1 MPTASFVIVIGSSG
15 LSSSM
20 AISAVRILV
29 VLAIGSRIFIFFSL
43 RNKFNSGLYS
53 TYDFADVT
61 WTRDSDCDV
70 ETLRF
75 LPNGEFRYSCACG
88 NPVNDADV
96 VDSYSYD
103 EATKTFTLNCCEE
116 IEDMITEIKLVSCD
130 EEKLE
135 LDFDGEVRVFTA
147 E

>member
-1 MPTASFVIVIGSSG
+1 MKKNIF
-15 LSSSM
+15 
-20 AISAVRILV
+20 RRV
-29 VLAIGSRIFIFFSL
+29 VLCLIIAFCVVGCA
-43 RNKFNSGLYS
+43 KKTDDKVDYS
-53 TYDFADVT
+53 TFDFANVT

-75 LPNGEFRYSCACG
+75 LPNGEFQYSCACG

-103 EATKTFTLNCCEE
+103 DATKIFTLNCCEE

-130 EEKLE
+130 GKTLE
-135 LDFDGEVRVFTA
+135 LDFDGEIRVFTA

>member
-1 MPTASFVIVIGSSG
+1 MKKNVFIRVVLCCVI
-15 LSSSM
+15 
-20 AISAVRILV
+20 AFLV
-29 VLAIGSRIFIFFSL
+29 VGCKS
-43 RNKFNSGLYS
+43 NSAKDDNNNQNTQKEADYS
-53 TYDFADVT
+53 SYDFADVK
-61 WTRDSDCDV
+61 WTRESDCDV

-75 LPNGEFRYSCACG
+75 LPNGEFQYSCACG

-96 VDSYSYD
+96 VDSYTYD
-103 EATKTFTLNCCEE
+103 DATKTFTLNCCEE

-130 EEKLE
+130 GEKLE